1 MRLLILYGQ
10 HILPEENITVGEYL
24 LTDIEESLGDF
35 DNSLYGKIAAEC
47 HALLVAGKIFDQ
59 HYFIQ
64 HESGEVANLAIDLL
78 AEPWEFSPNWEA
90 MWNYPLQN
98 QPMPERNF
106 TLDMR
111 QALDRFKLRKVQK
124 MCALNL
130 ARVQTASKSGDH
142 EAMMRF
148 MKIQQKLNET
158 RNEIALR
165 AGTVV
170 LVK

>member
-1 MRLLILYGQ
+1 MLVQ
-10 HILPEENITVGEYL
+10 
-24 LTDIEESLGDF
+24 
-35 DNSLYGKIAAEC
+35 GK
-47 HALLVAGKIFDQ
+47 VFDQ
-59 HYFIQ
+59 HYFIK
-64 HESGEVANLAIDLL
+64 HESGEVANLAIDIL

-106 TLDMR
+106 TQDMR
-111 QALDRFKLRKVQK
+111 QALDRFKLSKVQK

-130 ARVQTASKSGDH
+130 TRVQTASKSGDH

-165 AGTVV
+165 TGTVV
-170 LVK
+170 LAK